1 MADEKEIGAIIHYY
15 DHINVAVVKLS
26 GTLKAGDS
34 IHVKGA
40 TTDFTEKVES
50 MQIEKDKI
58 EEAKAG
64 QEIGLKVQERVRE
77 HDKIFKV
84 G

>member
-84 G
+84 D